1 MMQKNTHRTFGDW
14 MLIILSAAL
23 LFAALFLPAHIALA
37 EEWTLEEQHLLEA
50 LHSGEIIRLHVIANS
65 DSPHDQTI
73 KLQVRDALIDAF
85 GSLIADYSANSKE
98 LFRMLQKNVSV
109 MEQTALLCARNN
121 GFEGKVSAQADIL
134 FLPEKR
140 YGKVTLPA
148 GPYRALRVVLG
159 NGEGQ
164 NWWCVLFPQ
173 LCLSLAETRPTQETQ
188 FFWSSRQIFRHWLLM
203 EQ

>member
-1 MMQKNTHRTFGDW
+1 MDEKGQERQIRQGPEEK
-14 MLIILSAAL
+14 LIQGLPVDDRSAAVCR
-23 LFAALFLPAHIALA
+23 FPNRNPAGCGFLIP
-37 EEWTLEEQHLLEA
+37 
-50 LHSGEIIRLHVIANS
+50 
-65 DSPHDQTI
+65 
-73 KLQVRDALIDAF
+73 
-85 GSLIADYSANSKE
+85 GSV
-98 LFRMLQKNVSV
+98 F
-109 MEQTALLCARNN
+109 
-121 GFEGKVSAQADIL
+121 FQADIL

-188 FFWSSRQIFRHWLLM
+188 FFWSSRQIFRHWLLV